1 MSEPIISVIIPV
13 YNRDNNIADAI
24 ESVVG
29 QTCKNWELILVDDG
43 SKDRTAQICQKYAE
57 KDCRIRY
64 FFKKNG
70 GVSSAR
76 NLGIQ
81 NAIGKYILFLDS
93 DDLLEQDAISIL
105 EDNIL
110 ANPDIEILCF
120 GTHTNTASWRP
131 TDEASKRIDYEEI
144 KNDYLPTHINIYPQ
158 NDHFLLNYVWNKCYR
173 TSFIMQ
179 YDLKFD
185 EARQTWE
192 DGLFIINCLKN
203 ATSVLLI
210 SDVLHC
216 GCADPTVEH
225 LSGNLYDT
233 QLSMYISDETN
244 YKQWFEQR
252 YNFNSQHYARS
263 NFNVINMLC
272 SQTVKRYGKK
282 ARGILNDAV
291 KAPIVKFWIHNVVPK
306 DKTEEK
312 IISAIAREDADRLY
326 RLYSITLPRRV
337 LRKLK
342 SIF

>member
-1 MSEPIISVIIPV
+1 ME
-13 YNRDNNIADAI
+13 
-24 ESVVG
+24 
-29 QTCKNWELILVDDG
+29 KLL
-43 SKDRTAQICQKYAE
+43 YAE
-57 KDCRIRY
+57 LNIICI
-64 FFKKNG
+64 
-70 GVSSAR
+70 VVC
-76 NLGIQ
+76 
-81 NAIGKYILFLDS
+81 
-93 DDLLEQDAISIL
+93 LLML
-105 EDNIL
+105 RNIL
-110 ANPDIEILCF
+110 SRHDKSGSWEQRFFTMLICANIVILL
-120 GTHTNTASWRP
+120 TDTANWVLAGVT
-131 TDEASKRIDYEEI
+131 TDFA
-144 KNDYLPTHINIYPQ
+144 
-158 NDHFLLNYVWNKCYR
+158 FLLNYVWNKCYR